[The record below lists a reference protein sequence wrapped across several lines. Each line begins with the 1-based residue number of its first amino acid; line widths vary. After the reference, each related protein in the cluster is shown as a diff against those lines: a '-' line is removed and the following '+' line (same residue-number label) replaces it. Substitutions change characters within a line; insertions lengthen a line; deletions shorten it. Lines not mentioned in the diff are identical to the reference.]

1 MFQLIEKPTYWHIRI
16 NQDKGNS
23 IDNHFIERFS
33 HTLEQLPEDARVVII
48 EGNAHFSV
56 GMNLQSLSHM
66 SPPEVK
72 AYFLR
77 YETLL
82 TQLEKAPFIT
92 IAKMTG
98 YAMGAGAELAL
109 ACDFR
114 WMEQKAK
121 VGFPGVN
128 VGFTYNTKRLKKLI
142 PHQLAKRLV
151 LSGATINAKAAS
163 EYGIADRVLSHKR
176 LDLDLEEFA
185 TQFAGKSPHALK
197 YAKAAFFHMDP
208 EEALDL
214 SIETEHYLEGATAF
228 MEGRAPRWTMED
240 KKEPLTPRP
249 DTSKNGLMKKHSLN
263 VDSKEKQD
271 RTSKI
276 LSRFKS
282 LDQESLKD

>member
-1 MFQLIEKPTYWHIRI
+1 MFQIIEKPNYWHIRF
-16 NQDKGNS
+16 NYDKGNS

-33 HTLEQLPEDARVVII
+33 QTLDQLPQDAHVVIL

-56 GMNLQSLSHM
+56 GMNLPFLSRM

-72 AYFLR
+72 AYFSR

-82 TQLEKAPFIT
+82 TQLEQAPYIT

-121 VGFPGVN
+121 MGFPGVN
-128 VGFTYNTKRLKKLI
+128 VGFTYNTKRLRKLI
-142 PHQLAKRLV
+142 PHQVAKRLV
-151 LSGATINAKAAS
+151 LSGATINAQAAS
-163 EYGIADRVLSHKR
+163 QYGIADRVLSHKR
-176 LDLDLEEFA
+176 LERELEEFV

-197 YAKAAFFHMDP
+197 YAKAAFFQMES
-208 EEALDL
+208 EEALNL

-228 MEGRAPRWTMED
+228 IEGRAPRWLMEKD
-240 KKEPLTPRP
+240 KISSPRP